1 MLMSM
6 YLKRET
12 FSLTFR
18 MLGVLRGDAISRV
31 ALGEKCPLPCLLE
44 GTAHMP
50 RSKDRCSTVS
60 QCAGTCARKGY
71 ADPTEVAKDKDTAAV
86 SGRGQRVREGPGGGA
101 WKKLV
106 ALRGIAGGHSR
117 CVVPWVAC
125 SVTPLQV

>member
-86 SGRGQRVREGPGGGA
+86 VWEGPKSARGSRRRRLEEVSCPSGDSRGS
-101 WKKLV
+101 LS
-106 ALRGIAGGHSR
+106 LRGALGG
-117 CVVPWVAC
+117 V
-125 SVTPLQV
+125 